1 MKIEQAEI
9 DEFMAEYAKHRPND
23 VLWQGTVMFA
33 LEAAYRARKSRKK
46 AKRDAKLPSA
56 TKPTMSY
63 TKAQKIKSQMMSES
77 LRKLGSAIA
86 KEQPDGDAPVLGPNL
101 TRFFGPSACELT
113 DFVNASIAFHMKQ
126 TKDTA

>member
-1 MKIEQAEI
+1 MKISEKEI
-9 DEFMAEYAKHRPND
+9 DAARKVYLSYPGKPFDWGK
-23 VLWQGTVMFA
+23 V
-33 LEAAYRARKSRKK
+33 LEAAYRVRKARKK
-46 AKRDAKLPSA
+46 AKRDAKLPSV

-63 TKAQKIKSQMMSES
+63 TNAQKMKSQMMSES

-101 TRFFGPSACELT
+101 TRFFGPNACELT